1 MPVQKIAKCV
11 EVNLNKY
18 ITFETVTILVAVFFY
33 QMETK
38 FTIPNYILA
47 SKTTRSLNFAIDI
60 IFMKIFSVILY
71 FIAAFIAFDGYN
83 SLLDWLNSFDKM
95 QNIFFWSIQMFIY
108 YALFEILFA
117 RTIAKYFT
125 KTIVVM
131 IDGSKPKAID
141 ILGRTLLR
149 IIPFEYFTF
158 LRGRKPGWH
167 DEYSKTFVVIESKL
181 ENSKKEFLEL
191 QNF

>member
-1 MPVQKIAKCV
+1 
-11 EVNLNKY
+11 
-18 ITFETVTILVAVFFY
+18 
-33 QMETK
+33 METK
-38 FTIPNYILA
+38 FTIPNFILA
-47 SKTTRSLNFAIDI
+47 SKTTRALTFAIDI
-60 IFMKIFSVILY
+60 IFMKIIGAMLY

-83 SLLDWLNSFDKM
+83 SLLDWLNSFDKA
-95 QNIFFWSIQMFIY
+95 QNFLLWTIIMFLY
-108 YALFEILFA
+108 YATFEIICV

-125 KTIVVM
+125 KTIVVK

-167 DEYSKTFVVIESKL
+167 DEHSKTFVVLKSKL

-191 QNF
+191 QKFQTN